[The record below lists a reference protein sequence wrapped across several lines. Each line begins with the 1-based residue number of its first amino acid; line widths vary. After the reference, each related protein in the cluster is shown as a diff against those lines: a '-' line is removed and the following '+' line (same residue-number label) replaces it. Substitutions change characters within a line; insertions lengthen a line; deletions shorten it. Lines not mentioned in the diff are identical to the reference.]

1 MKIGQ
6 WIAIACGVALI
17 AGTTNAP
24 AQATSAVTA
33 SAVDGLVEVKSKDFD
48 RVYVRPGTDFRAYT
62 KVMLGPT
69 QVAFAD
75 RWLSDMNFHRIAVL
89 QGTTAA
95 DAERIAQD
103 TRTGLRDVFAAQ
115 FQRAGYEVV
124 AAPGAGVLGLSVN
137 VVDLYVNAPASITQ
151 ALPSRVYT
159 HEAGFATLVLE
170 VHDSTT
176 GTLLARIV
184 DRRTVGLRGGPH
196 PNVRITTVAS
206 NRFDFGTTFSLWAQN
221 SIDEL
226 KSASLLAMN
235 GPAQGPPH

>member
-6 WIAIACGVALI
+6 WFAIACGVALI
-17 AGTTNAP
+17 AGTTSAP
-24 AQATSAVTA
+24 GQAASAVA
-33 SAVDGLVEVKSKDFD
+33 AGAVDGLVEVKSKDFD

-62 KVMLGPT
+62 KVVLGPT

-75 RWLSDMNFHRIAVL
+75 RWLSDMNFHQIAVL

-95 DAERIAQD
+95 DADRIAQD
-103 TRTGLRDVFAAQ
+103 TRTALGDAFADQ
-115 FQRAGYEVV
+115 FRRAGYAVV
-124 AAPGAGVLGLSVN
+124 AASGAGVLGLSVSL
-137 VVDLYVNAPASITQ
+137 VDLYVNAPASVTQ

-159 HEAGFATLVLE
+159 REAGFATLVLE
-170 VHDSTT
+170 VRDSTT

-184 DRRTVGLRGGPH
+184 DRRTAGVRGGPH
-196 PNVRITTVAS
+196 PNVRITTTAS
-206 NRFDFGTTFSLWAQN
+206 NRFDFGTMFALWAQN

-235 GPAQGPPH
+235 GPGLQH